1 MPTLPKRKVGLI
13 SCSGEDF
20 AEGLM
25 SRLSTLKVLEELRPN
40 DTVTICLPLFLA
52 GDQKERSF
60 ARFFPTITIDGC
72 SKQCAYRATQLYS
85 AKPRKSIII
94 SEMLSERGY
103 PKLTSRRKLTEE
115 ENIIKDEIG
124 QYLANLVDELLMVN
138 PYLSTKSDSINLE
151 ILNVETDTPNEIKS
165 NTTTCDGEPRLP
177 MMIIKINDKETEVIG
192 LQSIFEFFYK
202 GKKLFISEII
212 DELIEK
218 VKLYNKI
225 PIIDETLWKKA
236 LEEEYEK
243 FMRSKN
249 QET

>member
-1 MPTLPKRKVGLI
+1 
-13 SCSGEDF
+13 
-20 AEGLM
+20 M

-60 ARFFPTITIDGC
+60 ARVFPTITIDGC
-72 SKQCAYRATQLYS
+72 SKQCASRATQLYS
-85 AKPRKSIII
+85 AKPSKSIII

-103 PKLTSRRKLTEE
+103 QKLTSRRKLTEE
-115 ENIIKDEIG
+115 EYIIKDEIG
-124 QYLANLVDELLMVN
+124 KYLANLVDELLSVK
-138 PYLSTKSDSINLE
+138 PYLSTKSDSINSE
-151 ILNVETDTPNEIKS
+151 ILNVETDSSNEPKS
-165 NTTTCDGEPRLP
+165 NTTTCDDEPKLP
-177 MMIIKINDKETEVIG
+177 MMIVKINDRETEVIG
-192 LQSIFEFFYK
+192 LQCIFEFFYK
-202 GKKLFISEII
+202 ENKLFISEII

-225 PIIDETLWKKA
+225 SIIDETIWKKV

-243 FMRSKN
+243 FIKSKN